1 MKQTITIEVPEG
13 KTYKQTTDKDGNII
27 IQYIDKEPVRSKSWN
42 EFCKNHPEVKNEYF
56 ITFDGRI
63 VSTSN
68 NQRYPNNF
76 TNAEDAEGILALIQL
91 TRLYDEW
98 VGDWSICETEKAN
111 CSWYAIR
118 TYIDDNKLNVEVMQ
132 HYKNY
137 YLLSFPTYD
146 MAKEF
151 LECFKDLIEKAKR
164 FI

>member
-13 KTYKQTTDKDGNII
+13 KTYKQTTDNDGNII

-63 VSTSN
+63 ASTSN
-68 NQRYPNNF
+68 YPRYPNNF
-76 TNAEDAEGILALIQL
+76 ANVEDAEGIFALIQL
-91 TRLYDEW
+91 TRLHDEW
-98 VGDWSICETEKAN
+98 VGDWSICETGKAN
-111 CSWYAIR
+111 NYWYAVR
-118 TYIDDNKLNVEVMQ
+118 TYIDDNKLSVIVMQ
-132 HYKNY
+132 YYKNY
-137 YLLSFPTYD
+137 YLLSFPTYG

>member
-76 TNAEDAEGILALIQL
+76 TNAEDAEGILALIQ
-91 TRLYDEW
+91 
-98 VGDWSICETEKAN
+98 
-111 CSWYAIR
+111 R
-118 TYIDDNKLNVEVMQ
+118 THRQ
-132 HYKNY
+132 
-137 YLLSFPTYD
+137 S
-146 MAKEF
+146 
-151 LECFKDLIEKAKR
+151 
-164 FI
+164 